1 MSAPAVGVVAGT
13 TRDALRRLEAAGATS
28 LWVGGHV
35 ASPNPTPEPIV
46 WLARLIEQTTLPVGT
61 GVVLLPLYQPAVLAK
76 QLADLDRASGGR
88 ISVGI
93 GVGGEYDSD
102 FRAAGVPVQE
112 RGTRTD
118 EAIGL
123 LRRFWNGE
131 PVDHRGQHYSYD
143 DVRIHPAPHRPGGP
157 PILVAGRKPPAMRRA
172 ARLGDG
178 WMPYLYSPRAYERSV
193 EEIRHEAEVVGR
205 ALDGFRWIAY
215 VAVAVDDDRQAA
227 RRAAATFLGGVY
239 SQDFDPIVDRVT
251 AAGAPDDVVRRLQEL
266 LDAGA
271 EELII
276 LPCGADPTAVA
287 ERVLTEIVPRLR
299 TTR

>member
-1 MSAPAVGVVAGT
+1 MGIASSTAQPCFSTSVKKQKNDREHRDATVSEVDDARAAVDQHDALREQRVRRTGAETEDRELDRLGHAAENIASKSPLRRPTWLTPRAHRYLLLMSAPAVGVVAGT
-13 TRDALRRLEAAGATS
+13 TRDTVRRLEAAGATS
-28 LWVGGHV
+28 MWVGGHV
-35 ASPNPTPEPIV
+35 ASPNPSPEPIV
-46 WLARLIEQTTLPVGT
+46 WLARLIELTTLPVGT

-157 PILVAGRKPPAMRRA
+157 PILVAGRKPPAMRHAAA
-172 ARLGDG
+172 AR
-178 WMPYLYSPRAYERSV
+178 
-193 EEIRHEAEVVGR
+193 
-205 ALDGFRWIAY
+205 
-215 VAVAVDDDRQAA
+215 
-227 RRAAATFLGGVY
+227 
-239 SQDFDPIVDRVT
+239 
-251 AAGAPDDVVRRLQEL
+251 
-266 LDAGA
+266 
-271 EELII
+271 
-276 LPCGADPTAVA
+276 
-287 ERVLTEIVPRLR
+287 
-299 TTR
+299 